1 MESSMTAE
9 EFATLVRHAGLVLDA
24 SQRAVLHGVHGR
36 LEEMMQRVRAPAPG
50 VTRDRA
56 AEPAHIFVP
65 GESVPGIEQ
74 STLEQPVMG
83 QS

>member
-1 MESSMTAE
+1 MKAE
-9 EFATLVRHAGLVLDA
+9 EFAVLVRHAGLALDA

-36 LEEMMQRVRAPAPG
+36 LEAMMQRIRAPSPG

-65 GESVPGIEQ
+65 GEAVPGP
-74 STLEQPVMG
+74 EQPSLG
-83 QS
+83 GS

>member
-1 MESSMTAE
+1 MTAE
-9 EFATLVRHAGLVLDA
+9 EFATLVRHVGLALDA

-36 LEEMMQRVRAPAPG
+36 LEEMMRRVRAPSPG

-65 GESVPGIEQ
+65 GEAVPHLEQ
-74 STLEQPVMG
+74 SAMG